1 MTLPFRLIR
10 TLLGAGVAS
19 SILGDGCGLRDI
31 DVGDAD
37 CELVGAAAGGAA
49 AAATAGA
56 EEAERS

>member
-37 CELVGAAAGGAA
+37 CQLVGAAAGGA